1 MASQSNDGIY
11 ACIITFNRRDILLEC
26 LQAVYSQTHAVSGV
40 LVLDNAST
48 DGTDEMLA
56 SEGFLARPDFVYH
69 RNAVNTGVSPGFEQ
83 LVRLGYEQG
92 ASWVWVMDDDVI
104 PSETALAELISASRH
119 FGSPDEIGFLISA
132 ARTPDGLEN
141 NVPHV
146 DMRRDRSNW
155 KNRPEP
161 EWGHMLEHGMVRVRN
176 AGLTS
181 ILIPRTTI
189 EACGVPSGDFA
200 VLGEDADYTLR
211 ISAWRPGYLVGRSRV
226 LHKRSISGYIHV
238 LVETNEARLN
248 RFYYYYRNFFYL
260 RKQYHPAGDLVT
272 FLLQSAYHLLRMPTA
287 PSHRLRRARY
297 LIQGLAAGLFF
308 KPRYLPVVPVL
319 DSSLGRTPSKSFH
332 PEGIRQGVDQNT
344 KLDAVKL
351 G

>member
-1 MASQSNDGIY
+1 MVSQSPEAVY

-26 LQAVYSQTHAVSGV
+26 LRAVYSQTHAVSGV

-56 SEGFLARPDFVYH
+56 GEGFLSRPGFVYH
-69 RNAVNTGVSPGFEQ
+69 RNAVNSGVSPGFEQ
-83 LVRLGYEQG
+83 LVRLGYELG
-92 ASWVWVMDDDVI
+92 GYERGTSWVWVMDDDVI
-104 PSETALAELISASRH
+104 PSADALAELIDASRH
-119 FGSPDEIGFLISA
+119 FDSPADIGFLISA
-132 ARTPDGLEN
+132 ATTPDGQEN
-141 NVPHV
+141 NVPRV

-161 EWGHMLEHGMVRVRN
+161 VWGHLLAYGMVRVRN

-211 ISAWRPGYLVGRSRV
+211 MSAWRPSYLVGRSKV
-226 LHKRSISGYIHV
+226 LHKRAISGYIHV
-238 LVETNEARLN
+238 LVETNEARLD

-260 RKQYHPAGDLVT
+260 RRRYHPVGDLIH
-272 FLLQSAYHLLRMPTA
+272 FLLHSAYHLVRMPMA
-287 PSHRLRRARY
+287 PSHRLRRARF

-308 KPRYLPVVPVL
+308 KPRYRPVNP
-319 DSSLGRTPSKSFH
+319 SPGRAPSQDHS
-332 PEGIRQGVDQNT
+332 PEGVRSVRLET
-344 KLDAVKL
+344 AR
-351 G
+351 

>member
-1 MASQSNDGIY
+1 
-11 ACIITFNRRDILLEC
+11 
-26 LQAVYSQTHAVSGV
+26 
-40 LVLDNAST
+40 
-48 DGTDEMLA
+48 
-56 SEGFLARPDFVYH
+56 
-69 RNAVNTGVSPGFEQ
+69 
-83 LVRLGYEQG
+83 
-92 ASWVWVMDDDVI
+92 MDDDVI
-104 PSETALAELISASRH
+104 PSETALAELIDASRH
-119 FGSPDEIGFLISA
+119 FDSPAEIGFLISA

-238 LVETNEARLN
+238 LVETNEARLEP
-248 RFYYYYRNFFYL
+248 L
-260 RKQYHPAGDLVT
+260 LLLLPQ
-272 FLLQSAYHLLRMPTA
+272 FLLPAETL
-287 PSHRLRRARY
+287 PSGRRPDHTSCFNRHTICCGCRPRPATGCAAR
-297 LIQGLAAGLFF
+297 G
-308 KPRYLPVVPVL
+308 
-319 DSSLGRTPSKSFH
+319 T
-332 PEGIRQGVDQNT
+332 
-344 KLDAVKL
+344 
-351 G
+351 